1 MMRDSFRSWT
11 PNEDDFC
18 SCGGVYSRRRVKG
31 RRWCVYCEHPKQE
44 IEVQVR
50 MPGGQT
56 GWLIIHALRDL
67 LDERDAS

>member
-1 MMRDSFRSWT
+1 MRRR
-11 PNEDDFC
+11 
-18 SCGGVYSRRRVKG
+18 YSRSRVRG

-56 GWLIIHALRDL
+56 GWLMIHALRDL
-67 LDERDAS
+67 LDEREAS